1 MAKPFESYL
10 KRRSF
15 RPSKF
20 GRAPGLGTI
29 FNRAYT
35 RYTPKAV
42 QKKINQGGTLTKNQF
57 NKLPQ
62 GVKDGLKRG
71 SSIIVESGKN
81 SIDKASI
88 LAPGL
93 GGKTKAIKKVSSKL
107 VPLSSRVINQINW
120 PGVKGLSKSQ
130 VKNIKAGLTSKFKTK
145 PITTKK
151 TTVTKPKTTV
161 TKPKTTVT
169 KPKTQLQN
177 SRASFL
183 TKINQAKARV
193 KAKTKKKTQARTKYS
208 RDNQEDLLRRSNIIN
223 PGSKVSVL
231 TPSKVGKVTAVAVSS
246 IPIVETIVKPK
257 TITAPAP
264 ATTDLPK
271 MPKAPAQPKAPA
283 IPKAP
288 AQPKAPPTP
297 KAPPKAPPTPKA
309 PPKAPPTPKAPAK
322 PKAPAQPKAP
332 APAKVPNPGPGPGPG
347 PQPGPGPGPQ
357 PGKPPKTPPPPGTPG
372 KKPPPPKT
380 PPPPPPGTPGKT
392 APPPPGTPGKKPPP
406 AILKLSGKKIKGKI
420 KNNQD
425 KATPDRV
432 GWKQG
437 KNYIS
442 VNLVDKKIK
451 YSSKKQG
458 IFRNIK
464 PGDKP
469 KETFTVLES
478 TAKIPKIK
486 KLNLGKFTVNIKPNK
501 LDFQKNNSN
510 LFPFKRITKIN
521 KLKHRG

>member
-161 TKPKTTVT
+161 TKPKT
-169 KPKTQLQN
+169 QLQN

-288 AQPKAPPTP
+288 AQ
-297 KAPPKAPPTPKA
+297 PKAPPTPKA